1 MFYDRF
7 AESAQRYPDLIA
19 VELQH
24 ESSAIASGAPAV
36 ESYSFAQLRTMAES
50 VGRWLLESG
59 IKHGSKCAFLGA
71 NHPWWVA
78 AYLGVLASGNTA
90 VPLDTAFHVDQVQ
103 KLLLDCDAV
112 LLFCDRAHLALSR
125 EAVSGLPIRI
135 ALIDGDASTAH
146 PPSLSAIFAAG
157 PGDFHPVTVRPEDI
171 ATILYTSGTTS
182 DPKGVMLSHANLA
195 AEIKC
200 VFAVIHVGPEDA
212 ILGVLPLF
220 HALAQM
226 ANLLLPFA
234 VGARVVFLEALNT
247 TDLLRAL
254 GERDITLFCCVPQF
268 FYLIDVRIQKEVAQR
283 GSIARLAFRA
293 MLRISAISRKLGL
306 NLGKLFFARVH
317 KLLGPRMRYLI
328 TGGSRFDASV
338 GQRFEDMG
346 FTLLQAFGMT
356 ETTGGASVTP
366 PDDVVMGSIGKP
378 LPGNEMKVVD
388 GVPSPEH
395 GGASVGELAF
405 RGDIVMAGY
414 YKRPEATAEILRDG
428 WLFTG
433 DLGCC
438 DSEGN
443 YFITGRKKDV
453 IVLSSGKNIYPEEIE
468 AHYLQSPNIKEIC
481 VLGLQSAPGEPF
493 SERLHAVIVP
503 DFDALRRAKI
513 VNIGDILRFEI
524 EGLSAKVPSTKRILS
539 YEIWQNDLPRTT
551 TRKIKRFEVEQRV
564 KRGEGT
570 QAATAAPRE
579 LTPEQT
585 EWMHQPAV
593 SKAIG
598 IIQSASKLKKDTPHP
613 NDNLELDLGLD
624 SMERVELLVSLDQQM
639 GASVPDSVASE
650 IYTVRDLVDAV
661 IAHSGG
667 TSQHANTGWED
678 VINDPPGETERAT
691 IDRDHPITAPIY
703 YLGLRLIYLML
714 RDLFKLRVEGVDKL
728 PRSGPFILS
737 PNHQSFLDGP
747 VMIAC
752 LPWNILRET
761 FYVGTSEIFGSKL
774 MRRIGEAIRLIPID
788 PDANLVSAM
797 RAGAYGLRQKRVL
810 VLFPEGERSI
820 DGAPK
825 IFKKGAAILA
835 IHTQCP
841 VVPVALE
848 GFFEAWPR
856 GEKFR
861 GLSKL
866 KVRFLEPV
874 YPPALGSNPEA
885 QYAEMTAEIRRRV
898 VEAYYELRGTETPE
912 PLATSTV

>member
-7 AESAQRYPDLIA
+7 KESVQRYPDLIA

-24 ESSAIASGAPAV
+24 ESSAVAAGAPAV
-36 ESYSFAQLRTMAES
+36 ESCTFSQLRTMAES

-59 IKHGSKCAFLGA
+59 IQRGSKCAFLGA

-78 AYLGVLASGNTA
+78 AYLGVIASGNTA
-90 VPLDTAFHVDQVQ
+90 VPLDTAFHVDQVR

-135 ALIDGDASTAH
+135 ALIDGDASTTDT
-146 PPSLSAIFAAG
+146 PSLSAIFASEHR
-157 PGDFHPVTVRPEDI
+157 DFHPVTVQPQDI

-195 AEIKC
+195 AEIKS
-200 VFAVIHVGPEDA
+200 VFAAIQVGPEDA

-234 VGARVVFLEALNT
+234 VGARVVFLAALNT

-268 FYLIDVRIQKEVAQR
+268 FYLIDERIQKEVAQR
-283 GSIARLAFRA
+283 GAIAQFAFRA
-293 MLRISAISRKLGL
+293 MLRVSAISRKLGP

-328 TGGSRFDASV
+328 TGGSRFDPSV

-356 ETTGGASVTP
+356 ETTGGACVTP
-366 PDDVVMGSIGKP
+366 PNDIVMGSIGKP
-378 LPGNEMKVVD
+378 LPGNQMMVVD
-388 GVPSPEH
+388 GVPSSEH

-405 RGDIVMAGY
+405 RGGIVMAGY
-414 YKRPEATAEILRDG
+414 YKRPDATAEILRDG

-433 DLGCC
+433 DLGYC
-438 DSEGN
+438 DDGGN
-443 YFITGRKKDV
+443 YYITGRKKDV

-468 AHYLQSPNIKEIC
+468 AHYLQAPNIKEIC

-539 YEIWQNDLPRTT
+539 YEIWQTDLPRTT

-564 KRGEGT
+564 KQGEGT

-579 LTPEQT
+579 LSPEEV
-585 EWMHQPAV
+585 EWTHQPNV
-593 SKAIG
+593 SKALG
-598 IIQSASKLKKDTPHP
+598 IIQAASKLKKDIPHP
-613 NDNLELDLGLD
+613 GDNLELDLGLD
-624 SMERVELLVSLDQQM
+624 SMERVELMVSLDQQM
-639 GASVPDSVASE
+639 GASVPDSVASQ

-661 IAHSGG
+661 IATSGG
-667 TSQHANTGWED
+667 TSQRAHSGWVD
-678 VINDPPGETERAT
+678 VINNPPGETERAT
-691 IDRDHPITAPIY
+691 IDHDHPITAPIY
-703 YLGLRLIYLML
+703 YLGLRLTYLML
-714 RDLFKLRVEGVDKL
+714 RDLFKLQVEGFDKL

-752 LPWNILRET
+752 LPWNIVGET

-774 MRRIGEAIRLIPID
+774 MRRIGEAVRLIPID

-797 RAGAYGLRQKRVL
+797 RAGAYGLRRKRVL

-874 YPPALGSNPEA
+874 YPPALGPNPEA
-885 QYAEMTAEIRRRV
+885 QYAEMTAEIRNRV
-898 VEAYYELRGTETPE
+898 VEAYEELRGVESLA
-912 PLATSTV
+912 PLTTTSV